1 MQYGTM
7 CRVKF
12 KKKKKKT
19 FQRFS
24 SRIHNIGSLGIVFYY
39 NFGRSQT
46 HIRWADSKAIFV
58 MWGKFL
64 EATVYHTI
72 HH

>member
-1 MQYGTM
+1 M

-12 KKKKKKT
+12 KKKKKT

-39 NFGRSQT
+39 NLGEVKHTSGGRIQ
-46 HIRWADSKAIFV
+46 KQY
-58 MWGKFL
+58 L
-64 EATVYHTI
+64 
-72 HH
+72 